1 MLDSVYKLAAHDG
14 RPVRKASTG
23 KASLPGPK
31 QVWRAGD
38 WSHDVVTL
46 ADEPPPGEGHRPLL
60 ESTMRDGERTGA
72 GRRGLQDAHRH
83 FARGWAQ
90 VPHRLLALTDP
101 ARHPVLISARLQ
113 ALAEELDASDRG
125 R

>member
-1 MLDSVYKLAAHDG
+1 
-14 RPVRKASTG
+14 
-23 KASLPGPK
+23 
-31 QVWRAGD
+31 
-38 WSHDVVTL
+38 
-46 ADEPPPGEGHRPLL
+46 
-60 ESTMRDGERTGA
+60 
-72 GRRGLQDAHRH
+72 
-83 FARGWAQ
+83 